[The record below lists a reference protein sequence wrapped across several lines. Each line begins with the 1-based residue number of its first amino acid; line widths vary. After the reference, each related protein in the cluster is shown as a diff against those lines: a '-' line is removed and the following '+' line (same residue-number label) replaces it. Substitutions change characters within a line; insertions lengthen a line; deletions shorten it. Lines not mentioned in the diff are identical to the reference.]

1 MKKQTIIERI
11 TRCAES
17 LGWYVQTS
25 RDKERDITF
34 FTFSQFTPK
43 GQDFAFEV
51 EMKGTDL
58 SSLVQS
64 MSNYYEGFDVDAEA
78 YLWLDSNGHGK
89 NGAPYRM
96 RDVLDEMEAGK
107 RMVEQLFD
115 AMEELKI
122 KIEP

>member
-1 MKKQTIIERI
+1 MKEQTIIERI

-17 LGWYVQTS
+17 LGWHVQTS
-25 RDKERDITF
+25 RDKERNITF

-51 EMKGTDL
+51 EMKGAEI

-96 RDVLDEMEAGK
+96 REVLEDMEAAE

-115 AMEELKI
+115 AIEII
-122 KIEP
+122 KNEIEQ